1 MVIGAGSS
9 IGREVAHRVVRD
21 GAHVVCV
28 DMNLDAAKATAK
40 EITDQ
45 YGVGIGVAGSGISN
59 CGPAIGLACNIT
71 DRASVRAMLDE
82 VALAYG
88 GFDSICVTA
97 GVFWPS
103 DTTGHIPD
111 DKWDFTFGV
120 NVKGSYIVG
129 DEAAN
134 TWREQSL
141 TGNLILTTSANAV
154 VAKERQRRLRHLQ
167 GRRQSSRA
175 RTGHR
180 AGSHRARQRRGSG
193 HRGAGSSMFPRDR
206 VIGSLAKYG
215 IKYTERKR

>member
-1 MVIGAGSS
+1 MPAEKELARQVIVVIGAGSG

-28 DMNLDAAKATAK
+28 DMNLAAAQATAK

-97 GVFWPS
+97 AFSGPAIPLATFRMTNGTSPS
-103 DTTGHIPD
+103 AST
-111 DKWDFTFGV
+111 
-120 NVKGSYIVG
+120 
-129 DEAAN
+129 
-134 TWREQSL
+134 
-141 TGNLILTTSANAV
+141 
-154 VAKERQRRLRHLQ
+154 
-167 GRRQSSRA
+167 SRA
-175 RTGHR
+175 VTSS
-180 AGSHRARQRRGSG
+180 ATKPPTL
-193 HRGAGSSMFPRDR
+193 GASKASP
-206 VIGSLAKYG
+206 A
-215 IKYTERKR
+215 T